1 MYDPRPPLFQRC
13 HLLAVAS
20 TGPRDRKFR
29 AGWSSGFDHHS
40 CGNVF
45 KSLGYRLVKAGAG
58 SPKPAQLPAA

>member
-1 MYDPRPPLFQRC
+1 
-13 HLLAVAS
+13 LAVAS

-45 KSLGYRLVKAGAG
+45 KSLGYRLVKAMRRV
-58 SPKPAQLPAA
+58 AQARAASRSLIGLN